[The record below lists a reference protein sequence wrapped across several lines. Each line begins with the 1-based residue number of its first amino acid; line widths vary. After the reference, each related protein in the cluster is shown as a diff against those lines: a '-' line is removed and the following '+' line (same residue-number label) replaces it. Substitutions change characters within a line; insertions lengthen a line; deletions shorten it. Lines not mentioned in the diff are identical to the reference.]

1 MNRRFGKWRA
11 DLGAAIL
18 PAVLALLGGAYLL
31 LLTVIA
37 VAAHELGHYLAL
49 RRRGGEVQAVR
60 LELTGVSMEYGG
72 ALSYGGELSLALGGP
87 AASLALAALCAFFG
101 RVSAFAPL
109 YHLSGLSALL
119 GAFNLLPVYPLDG
132 GRALY
137 SAVSHIFGLD
147 AADAVTRVLGGAA
160 VLAALAGGA
169 YLAAAARNFTLLIA
183 AVWLA
188 GRYVRMG
195 RG

>member
-1 MNRRFGKWRA
+1 MRRRFGKLRA
-11 DLGAAIL
+11 SGGAAL
-18 PAVLALLGGAYLL
+18 LLAALWLLGGAYLL
-31 LLTVIA
+31 LLTIFA

-49 RRRGGEVQAVR
+49 RRRGGAVQAVR

-72 ALSYGGELSLALGGP
+72 AVSYGGELVTALGGP
-87 AASLALAALCAFFG
+87 AASVAFAALCAFFG
-101 RVSAFAPL
+101 RVSAYAPL

-119 GAFNLLPVYPLDG
+119 GAFNLLPIYPLDG
-132 GRALY
+132 GRALR

-147 AADAVTRVLGGAA
+147 AAAAVTRVLGGAA
-160 VLAALAGGA
+160 VLAALAGGV

-188 GRYVRMG
+188 GRYVRTG
-195 RG
+195 R